1 MRVENWVLS
10 SEQGYNI
17 RLELRS
23 SQATERPQIT
33 LAKKIFS
40 FALKVAQIHTPLGET
55 IAVLLRTQYFDPDPV
70 KISSW

>member
-10 SEQGYNI
+10 SEQGYDI

-23 SQATERPQIT
+23 SQATERQQIT
-33 LAKKIFS
+33 LAEFFS
-40 FALKVAQIHTPLGET
+40 LALKVAQIHTPLGET